1 MALLDKYKEL
11 VNEAKALIGEDMQ
24 FVVQNDLL
32 HIRGIAPNAE
42 AKNKLWDIY
51 SQIDPNF
58 ISGEVLLNVD
68 VSSSVK
74 GCRARLTSE
83 EPRLNIR
90 KGPSVE
96 LPIIGHVE
104 KDEIIVVICRANQYW
119 WLVRAHDFEGY
130 CYAQNIE
137 LM

>member
-11 VNEAKALIGEDMQ
+11 LSAAKALMGEDMQ

-32 HIRGIAPNAE
+32 HIRGVAPNAE

-58 ISGEVLLNVD
+58 ISGEVILNVD
-68 VSSSVK
+68 VSPSVK
-74 GCRARLTSE
+74 GCRARLIGE
-83 EPRLNIR
+83 EQSLNIR

-96 LPIIGHVE
+96 LPIIGNVE
-104 KDEIIVVICRANQYW
+104 KDEVITVVCRANQYW
-119 WLVRAHDFEGY
+119 WLIRAHDFEGY

>member
-1 MALLDKYKEL
+1 MALLDKYREL
-11 VNEAKALIGEDMQ
+11 LNAGKALMGGEMQ

-58 ISGEVLLNVD
+58 ISGEVILNVD
-68 VSSSVK
+68 VSPAIK
-74 GCRARLTSE
+74 GCRARLIAD

-96 LPIIGHVE
+96 LPIVANVE
-104 KDEIIVVICRANQYW
+104 KDEIIVVVCRANQYW
-119 WLVRAHDFEGY
+119 WLVRAQGFEGY

-137 LM
+137 LI